1 MAIHSSTTGQT
12 AITPSSF
19 EISDLY
25 KQGIEAGVLGA
36 AAIALWF
43 FLVDLLS
50 GRDYFYTPNLL
61 GTALF
66 GRGAA
71 LDRPDRLPISFETV
85 LVYTW
90 IHGLVFCAMG
100 GAAAKLL
107 SLAERDINAG
117 FGIVL
122 FFVIFEFGF
131 VGAAMVF
138 AEPVLH
144 ALTWSSVLIGN
155 LLAAAVMAGYF
166 WRRHRN
172 LKISP

>member
-19 EISDLY
+19 EISDFY
-25 KQGIEAGVLGA
+25 TQGIEAGVLGA

-122 FFVIFEFGF
+122 FFVIFESGF
-131 VGAAMVF
+131 VGAALVF